1 MNPIKEKYISHVI
14 PEMKKK
20 FGLSNDLAVPKIL
33 KIIVHSGT
41 GSLKDEAKRAAIQSS
56 LAMITGQKVSPRKA
70 KKSIASFKL
79 REGTVIGY
87 VATLRGKKM
96 FDFLEKLIN
105 VAIPRIRDFRGIEK
119 KLVDEMGN
127 ITLGFKDHTVF
138 PETGEEDVRGA
149 FGLEVTIVTSGKNK
163 EEGYELLKSLGLPF
177 VKG

>member
-1 MNPIKEKYISHVI
+1 M
-14 PEMKKK
+14 
-20 FGLSNDLAVPKIL
+20 
-33 KIIVHSGT
+33 
-41 GSLKDEAKRAAIQSS
+41 
-56 LAMITGQKVSPRKA
+56 
-70 KKSIASFKL
+70 L
-79 REGTVIGY
+79 RVLCKNQAE
-87 VATLRGKKM
+87 
-96 FDFLEKLIN
+96 
-105 VAIPRIRDFRGIEK
+105 RIRDFRGIEK